1 MIYIRETKLS
11 LTSFR
16 LSAMVVILVS
26 KSVISLGAGA
36 GVAIEASSITSMLS
50 FTISDSIYLNRSALI
65 EIDFLQFSYLSFRSI
80 SSQRLISP
88 TYCRWKLEASGLRS
102 TN

>member
-26 KSVISLGAGA
+26 RSVISLGAGA
-36 GVAIEASSITSMLS
+36 GVAIEASSVTSMLS
-50 FTISDSIYLNRSALI
+50 FTISDSIYLNR
-65 EIDFLQFSYLSFRSI
+65 
-80 SSQRLISP
+80 
-88 TYCRWKLEASGLRS
+88 
-102 TN
+102 